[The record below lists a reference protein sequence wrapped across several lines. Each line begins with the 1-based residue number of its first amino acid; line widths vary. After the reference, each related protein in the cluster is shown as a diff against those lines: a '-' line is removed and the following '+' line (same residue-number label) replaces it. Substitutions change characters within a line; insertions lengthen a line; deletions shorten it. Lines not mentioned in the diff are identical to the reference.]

1 MTGRGLLWPRLA
13 TSAGRR
19 TDEARGNQEKADA
32 FRRTMMPHM
41 DAAYNL
47 ARYLTRDA
55 NAAEDIVQDAYL
67 RAYRSFET
75 WRGEAAKPWLLTIV
89 RNCFLTQKGKGP
101 ARTVSLEDY
110 LFPGRDPGAAA
121 PDLWDPDQ
129 ETAETALIRRDDQ
142 REIRELLEA
151 LPPAFREMLVLRE
164 LEELSYKEIA
174 AVTDT
179 PIGTVMSRL
188 ARARQMLAAAWT
200 RRQAGGREQAI

>member
-89 RNCFLTQKGKGP
+89 RNCFLNSVGGATERLTGRP
-101 ARTVSLEDY
+101 VHDY
-110 LFPGRDPGAAA
+110 VGELPSELIETGTPESQLAEKNEAAMLRA
-121 PDLWDPDQ
+121 TIEQ
-129 ETAETALIRRDDQ
+129 
-142 REIRELLEA
+142 
-151 LPPAFREMLVLRE
+151 LPEPFRETLILRE

-174 AVTDT
+174 AIARV
-179 PIGTVMSRL
+179 PIGTIMSRL
-188 ARARQMLAAAWT
+188 ARARQMLADLLLPESVRKA
-200 RRQAGGREQAI
+200 RS